1 MKTTVSAMTHVGR
14 KRQHNEDSFF
24 SDEALGVFAV
34 CDGLGGQAAGE
45 VASRMACDVIRDYL
59 VSHPD
64 RLETCRGVTTV
75 FNCAD
80 VSALIRDAVQAAH
93 EAIRKSAAASPE
105 RAGMAC
111 TLVLM
116 MALGN
121 HVAFAHLG
129 DSRAYLC
136 RRNRLHALTR
146 DHNYAIESVHSG
158 TQSLQEMMN
167 SNKGARITRCL
178 GSPAPLV
185 DPDVLVIEPMNGDT
199 FLLCSDGVTTHL
211 GSPDILD
218 IMMSEKPAHVPETL
232 IAECNACGG
241 VDNITAVVVSI
252 TGQTLEHDKELVAR
266 ISSFRRMPI
275 FSRLDLVELT
285 RIFNRCQ
292 MEKHEVGDYIITDGA
307 DDHRLFVCL
316 SGHAEVR
323 KKGGRLASVRPN
335 DAFGEMA
342 LLENVPR
349 SADVVADKPT
359 TTLAFAREDFVDIM
373 RQEPWMAIKMLFPL
387 AQHLNHRLRRTN
399 DKLARAVTELAE
411 LRVES
416 VSVTGT
422 GTVDTAESMHYPDPL
437 LDQSIAP
444 GLGDT
449 STSLS
454 EDELQAFETALYG
467 MQSRK

>member
-14 KRQHNEDSFF
+14 KRQHNEDSYFT
-24 SDEALGVFAV
+24 DEKLRVFAV

-45 VASRMACDVIRDYL
+45 VASRMACDIIRDYL
-59 VSHPD
+59 LSHLE
-64 RLETCRGVTTV
+64 RLENCRRVTTV

-80 VSALIRDAVQAAH
+80 IIVLIRDAVQAAH
-93 EAIRKSAAASPE
+93 EAIRKSAAASPD

-116 MALGN
+116 VVLGD
-121 HVAFAHLG
+121 HITFAHLG

-136 RRNRLHALTR
+136 RRGRLHALTR

-158 TQSLQEMMN
+158 SQSLQEMMN

-218 IMMSEKPAHVPETL
+218 IMTSEKAAQVPEIL
-232 IAECNACGG
+232 ISECNACGG
-241 VDNITAVVVSI
+241 VDNITAVVVGI
-252 TGQTLEHDKELVAR
+252 EGQTLEHDKELASR
-266 ISSFRRMPI
+266 IAFFRRMPI

-292 MEKHEVGDYIITDGA
+292 LQKHKAGDYIITDGA

-323 KKGGRLASVRPN
+323 KKGGRLASVRAN

-342 LLENVPR
+342 LLENALR

-359 TTLAFAREDFVDIM
+359 TTLAFAREDFVEIM

-399 DKLARAVTELAE
+399 DKLSKAATELSE

-416 VSVTGT
+416 LSVTG
-422 GTVDTAESMHYPDPL
+422 VADTAESLPFPDPL
-437 LDQSIAP
+437 LDQTNAP
-444 GLGDT
+444 GLGDM

-467 MQSRK
+467 IQSRR